1 MRPTCGC
8 GRPAE
13 YLVYKH
19 REPHCLDCL
28 LEAIDCSGKEVS
40 VFKPVDWGLEH
51 GATTGSHREVR
62 EAAG

>member
-40 VFKPVDWGLEH
+40 VFKPVDWG
-51 GATTGSHREVR
+51 
-62 EAAG
+62 